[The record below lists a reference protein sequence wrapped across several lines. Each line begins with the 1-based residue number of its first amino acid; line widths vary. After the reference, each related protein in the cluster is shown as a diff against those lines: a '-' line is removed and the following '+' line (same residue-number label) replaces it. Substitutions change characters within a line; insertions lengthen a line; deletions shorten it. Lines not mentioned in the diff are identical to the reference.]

1 MPMKTTLLVFAAL
14 LWPAAGHAADLLSI
28 NRRTQI
34 SRADLLYDSPATRPE
49 EGMPI
54 GNGRTGSLVWTTPSA
69 LHFQINRVD
78 VHAMDSTTASFPR
91 ADSDFGYG
99 CGSVDIHV
107 ADSGEDVFT
116 GRSFR
121 QQLAVYDGVM
131 TASGNALTARVVA
144 WPNGDVMAIEIDDQR
159 PQPNAI
165 NIDLRILRFQTQYEK
180 GRNFRLQQDHSA
192 TFRSSRPPC
201 AGWQILGGIAKS
213 RCTAAA

>member
-107 ADSGEDVFT
+107 ADSGEDQASTTCGIRCKPRMLF
-116 GRSFR
+116 G
-121 QQLAVYDGVM
+121 QLIRRGGKRFSIAV
-131 TASGNALTARVVA
+131 TQIQWLSTTRK
-144 WPNGDVMAIEIDDQR
+144 
-159 PQPNAI
+159 
-165 NIDLRILRFQTQYEK
+165 RF
-180 GRNFRLQQDHSA
+180 SA
-192 TFRSSRPPC
+192 
-201 AGWQILGGIAKS
+201 
-213 RCTAAA
+213 